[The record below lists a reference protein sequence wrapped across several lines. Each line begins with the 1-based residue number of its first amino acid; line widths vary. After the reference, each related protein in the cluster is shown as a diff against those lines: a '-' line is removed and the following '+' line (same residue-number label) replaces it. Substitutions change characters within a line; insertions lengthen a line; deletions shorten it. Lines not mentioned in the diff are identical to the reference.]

1 MFVTI
6 SGSSGTGKTT
16 LCNAFKSRNPGW
28 ELVPEIIDTTI
39 KPQNDPILRQIWFLS
54 QYIEREK
61 KLASLGGKNI
71 IADRDWI
78 DCLMYARL
86 LGGYD
91 VIERLYINFQKTE
104 PDLRV
109 ILTLPEESIIKR
121 AEKRNRALAGQWK
134 ETDMNYINR
143 LNSNFIEY
151 HNAFSDLKPVV
162 LLDSS
167 LPPMDLCKKLEKII
181 ESHVS

>member
-16 LCNAFKSRNPGW
+16 LCNLFKCRNPGW
-28 ELVPEIIDTTI
+28 ELVPEVIDTTI
-39 KPQNDPILRQIWFLS
+39 EPQNDPMLRQMWFLN

-61 KLASLGGKNI
+61 RLETLSGKNV

-78 DCLMYARL
+78 DCLMYAKL

-91 VIERLYINFQKTE
+91 VIERLYINFHKTE

-109 ILTLPEESIIKR
+109 ILTMPEDMIIER
-121 AEKRNRALAGQWK
+121 AGKRNRALAGRWK
-134 ETDMNYINR
+134 ETDMEYIKG
-143 LNSNFIEY
+143 LNGNFIEY
-151 HNAFSDLKPVV
+151 QRAFADLKPVV
-162 LLDSS
+162 LMDSS
-167 LPPMDLCKKLEKII
+167 LPPIDLCKKLEKII
-181 ESHVS
+181 ESRIS